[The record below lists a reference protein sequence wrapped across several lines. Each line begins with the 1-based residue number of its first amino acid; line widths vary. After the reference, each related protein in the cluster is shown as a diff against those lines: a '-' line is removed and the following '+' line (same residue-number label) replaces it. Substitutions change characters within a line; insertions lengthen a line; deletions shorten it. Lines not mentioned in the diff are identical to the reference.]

1 MKKYKKVC
9 CEVSKTIFSRLA
21 MNSIWTVLVFLLL
34 PLSIHAQ
41 SEKDNQLW
49 QGINLEYKVND
60 KLNLFLSDQ
69 VRLDQNI
76 SKFQLNLINFEATY
90 KVTSLFR
97 MAGGYRFSL
106 MPVVDR
112 HRLYAEPI
120 LRYELKDKDLK
131 FWLHTKFQ
139 YEFDKKQNNTAHIRP
154 MLFVKYEP
162 KFPDR
167 IEPFLATE
175 LFYRI
180 SPDANPNQFRIY
192 TGLDYKLTKEISF
205 RVAYIRARELKV
217 ESPLRTN
224 IFFAQVNIE
233 IDRPKKKKKS

>member
-9 CEVSKTIFSRLA
+9 CEVSKAFFSRWT
-21 MNSIWTVLVFLLL
+21 MNCLWVMFIFLLISS
-34 PLSIHAQ
+34 SIHAQ

-49 QGINLEYKVND
+49 QGISLEYKAND

-76 SKFQLNLINFEATY
+76 SKFQLNLINLEAVY
-90 KVTSLFR
+90 KVSPLFR

-106 MPVVDR
+106 MPIVDR
-112 HRLYAEPI
+112 HRLYVEPI
-120 LRYELKDKDLK
+120 LRYEIKERDIKI
-131 FWLHTKFQ
+131 WLRTKLQ
-139 YEFDKKQNNTAHIRP
+139 YEFDKKQNNTAHVRP

-162 KFPDR
+162 TFPDR

-180 SPDANPNQFRIY
+180 DPDANPDQFRIY
-192 TGLDYKLTKEISF
+192 TGIDYKLTKEITF
-205 RVAYIRARELKV
+205 RLAYIRARELKV
-217 ESPLRTN
+217 ELPLHTN
-224 IFFAQVNIE
+224 IFFAQLNIE
-233 IDRPKKKKKS
+233 IDRLKKKKS